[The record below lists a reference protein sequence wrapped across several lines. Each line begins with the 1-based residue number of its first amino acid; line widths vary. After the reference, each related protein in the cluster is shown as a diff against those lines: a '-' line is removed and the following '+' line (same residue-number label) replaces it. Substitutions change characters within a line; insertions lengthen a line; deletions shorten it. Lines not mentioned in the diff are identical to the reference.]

1 MEKKK
6 TFPNRRVILYIFHSI
21 LSEYIS
27 FGLLKTGIYE
37 RKTVERA
44 NNILG
49 LLQRYFWPHQPLWG
63 FQDLTL
69 WTAALMD
76 TEKFRVP
83 SYLATCIN
91 HSDFRF
97 KMVIVQLI
105 GWALLWNT
113 VVANCSEQWYILA
126 FFFLRTIIEWSESH
140 DRGYGKFQ
148 TAKMEDFTFNDLYI
162 KVGFPYLYCHQGD
175 CEHVVVITDIR

>member
-1 MEKKK
+1 M
-6 TFPNRRVILYIFHSI
+6 LYIFHSI
-21 LSEYIS
+21 LSDYTS
-27 FGLLKTGIYE
+27 FSLLKTGVYE
-37 RKTVERA
+37 RKTAERA

-49 LLQRYFWPHQPLWG
+49 LLQRDFWPHQHLWG

-76 TEKFRVP
+76 TEKFRLP

-91 HSDFRF
+91 HSDFRL

-105 GWALLWNT
+105 EWASFCEILQLQT
-113 VVANCSEQWYILA
+113 VWSSDILA
-126 FFFLRTIIEWSESH
+126 FFLLRTIIEWSESH